1 MSAAPRKLRPLRLAL
16 AGFGSAGRQFAERL
30 LGAYGRELRARG
42 FEPRVTGIA
51 TARHGI
57 AVDRAGLPL
66 KKALALVRADRSLAA
81 LHQGGPVR
89 STLEFVRTVPAD
101 VLFEISPL
109 EPRTG
114 RPALDHARAAL
125 RRGIHVVTANKG
137 PVAHGRRALQRLAQ
151 QHGVQ
156 FRHEGTVLDGMPIF
170 NLAERCLPGARILGF
185 RGLLNSTT
193 TRILSRMEEGASF
206 DSALREAQAAGVAE
220 ADPRNDLEGWD
231 AAVKACTLANAL
243 MGADLRP
250 ADVER
255 QGIAGI
261 SAEEV
266 SDARHA
272 GRRLR
277 LIVRAWR
284 DGRRVRVKVAPE
296 AVPADDLL
304 VSRDCDGVLVLETDL
319 MGEIGLWEGRG
330 GVDQTAYALFAD
342 LVAAVGA

>member
-30 LGAYGRELRARG
+30 LGVYGRELRARG

-51 TARHGI
+51 TARHGL
-57 AVDRAGLPL
+57 AVDRSGLPL
-66 KKALALVRADRSLAA
+66 RKALALVRADRSLAPLHKGAA
-81 LHQGGPVR
+81 LR

-101 VLFEISPL
+101 VLFEITPL
-109 EPRTG
+109 EPQTG

-125 RRGIHVVTANKG
+125 RRGLHVVTANKG
-137 PVAHGRRALQRLAQ
+137 PVAHGRRALQRLAAR
-151 QHGVQ
+151 HGVQ
-156 FRHEGTVLDGMPIF
+156 FRHEGAVLDGMPIF
-170 NLAERCLPGARILGF
+170 NLVERCLPGARILGF

-255 QGIAGI
+255 QGITGI

-266 SDARHA
+266 SGARHA
-272 GRRLR
+272 GKRLR

-284 DGRRVRVKVAPE
+284 DGRRVRVTVAPE

-342 LVAAVGA
+342 LVAAIGR

>member
-1 MSAAPRKLRPLRLAL
+1 MSAAARKLRPLRLAL

-81 LHQGGPVR
+81 LHRGAPLR

-101 VLFEISPL
+101 VLFEITPL

-114 RPALDHARAAL
+114 RPALDHARTAL
-125 RRGIHVVTANKG
+125 KRGIHVVTANKG

-170 NLAERCLPGARILGF
+170 NLVERCLPGARILGF

-255 QGIAGI
+255 QGITGL

-266 SDARHA
+266 SGARRA
-272 GRRLR
+272 GKRLR

-284 DGRRVRVKVAPE
+284 DGRRVRVRVAPE

-342 LVAAVGA
+342 LVAAIGR